1 VPKGKHV
8 KVNVAPSPAPAL
20 VHRVVIRP
28 GPSSGSNDGRLAA
41 CVMAEVPSVAS
52 ALSSSSRGCVSS
64 ESIRD
69 SPPPIPYVLVSSV
82 LPDIAEMPDVET
94 IFCFC
99 THNEIDPRAD
109 ASAGMFLYT

>member
-1 VPKGKHV
+1 V

-69 SPPPIPYVLVSSV
+69 SPPPIPYLLVSSV
-82 LPDIAEMPDVET
+82 LPDIAEMLEVET
-94 IFCFC
+94 
-99 THNEIDPRAD
+99 THQTTEHLEIDPRAD